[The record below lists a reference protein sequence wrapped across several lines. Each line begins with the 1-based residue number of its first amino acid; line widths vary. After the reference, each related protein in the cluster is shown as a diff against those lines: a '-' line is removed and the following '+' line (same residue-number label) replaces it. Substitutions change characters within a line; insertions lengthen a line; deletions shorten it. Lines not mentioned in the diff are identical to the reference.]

1 MRKVTVGLLAHLL
14 GKQPYAKLAAGVAA
28 AGFDYVQLAL
38 SKAISDIDFSLG
50 KLSPGLANEIGG
62 AFARHGVG
70 IAVLGCYASWIDPDD
85 EIFRY
90 NVERFKEH
98 LRHARHFGAPI
109 VATEVGM
116 PEDRANEKIYWERLH
131 RALEELVEEAERWGT
146 VIGLE
151 AAQGHLID
159 TAEKLAETIE
169 RFPSSCVGVVLDP
182 CNLLNPQNFGD
193 RERIVREAFRLL
205 GPRIVSAHAKDLKRT
220 PDGKLEETGAGFGDF
235 GLYPLFWELLER
247 QKPYCFVTLEAV
259 GRTDF
264 AAVSAFVREGRARAR
279 AAPDGTSPATPK

>member
-1 MRKVTVGLLAHLL
+1 MTVGILAHLL
-14 GKQPYAKLAAGVAA
+14 GKQPYASLAAGVAA

-38 SKAISDIDFSLG
+38 SKAIADIDFSLG

-70 IAVLGCYASWIDPDD
+70 IAVLGCYASWIDLDD
-85 EIFRY
+85 ESWRH

-116 PEDRANEKIYWERLH
+116 PEDRANDPKHWERLN
-131 RALEELVEEAERWGT
+131 RALAELVEEAERWGVT
-146 VIGLE
+146 IGLE

-182 CNLLNPQNFGD
+182 CNIMNPGNFG
-193 RERIVREAFRLL
+193 EQEKVVRDAFRLL

-220 PDGKLEETGAGFGDF
+220 PDGKLQETGAGSGEFRA
-235 GLYPLFWELLER
+235 YPLFWELLER
-247 QKPYCFVTLEAV
+247 EKPHCFVTLEAV
-259 GRTDF
+259 SEAEF
-264 AAVSAFVREGRARAR
+264 EAVSRFVRDGRAQAR
-279 AAPDGTSPATPK
+279 LAIAGR